1 MKKTAAVLLFTTL
14 VLSSAI
20 TSFAQRRAIRVIEPP
35 VAEGEF
41 ARFGQ
46 IDSITDNQGAFI
58 RWTMISEEGNGGFQV
73 YRIVNGVEEMVND
86 ALIVGSVAKAGAG
99 PLNGESYDLYDLSG
113 SLG

>member
-20 TSFAQRRAIRVIEPP
+20 ASFAQRRAIRVIEPP
-35 VAEGEF
+35 VATEGEF

-73 YRIVNGVEEMVND
+73 FRIVNGTEELVND

-99 PLNGESYDLYDLSG
+99 PLN
-113 SLG
+113 